1 MPWVHRRVVKPI
13 YLATVLFFL
22 FQFLSIWGWV
32 FSLHYSNL
40 NCVLKLL
47 FNTIRKSCANLTIVY
62 LIVLFHFQLIGEMAI
77 RRFWVFRLC
86 SISAAIILISLISM
100 LPVLLIM
107 KTDRRFKNQVTE
119 VRLIVT
125 LKDITEILHVPFRK
139 FQKKLKVVCSQ
150 DILSQLRNL
159 DKATLKE
166 TTTIFIRKQNSS
178 QSKTVNYSVIEVARN
193 TCSLWPDNEILQE
206 YNLTEY
212 WHF

>member
-1 MPWVHRRVVKPI
+1 M
-13 YLATVLFFL
+13 
-22 FQFLSIWGWV
+22 
-32 FSLHYSNL
+32 
-40 NCVLKLL
+40 
-47 FNTIRKSCANLTIVY
+47 TIVY

-125 LKDITEILHVPFRK
+125 LKDITKILHVPFRK

-193 TCSLWPDNEILQE
+193 TCSL
-206 YNLTEY
+206 
-212 WHF
+212 